1 MEVNRFSEKKMNR
14 PIRSALL
21 GLALASALILAGC
34 GATVPVRTMSQGYV
48 TEGTPVA
55 TVHEAVLRVAELRYW
70 RVVSDDPGVVTLAY
84 PAGPKAQQFEA
95 IVRVNYDARN
105 FRVEYVSSR
114 GLNEGHNC
122 TKDKDVVCAH
132 RNVNNW
138 MINLDK
144 DIRRFL
150 VLQPRTGSTAPAQ
163 AQEPAKTSTK

>member
-1 MEVNRFSEKKMNR
+1 MKH
-14 PIRSALL
+14 PIRSSLL
-21 GLALASALILAGC
+21 TLAVASPLILAGC
-34 GATVPVRTMSQGYV
+34 GTTVPVRTMSQGYV

-55 TVHEAVLRVAELRYW
+55 TVHEAVLRAAELRYW
-70 RVVSDDPGVVTLAY
+70 RIVSDDPGVMTLAY

-95 IVRVNYDARN
+95 IVRVDYDARN

-114 GLNEGHNC
+114 GLNEERGC
-122 TKDKDVVCAH
+122 GKDKDVVCAH

-150 VLQPRTGSTAPAQ
+150 AMQPRAQSTAKNP
-163 AQEPAKTSTK
+163 TKDKVK

>member
-1 MEVNRFSEKKMNR
+1 MKH
-14 PIRSALL
+14 PIRSSL
-21 GLALASALILAGC
+21 LALAVASPLILAGC
-34 GATVPVRTMSQGYV
+34 GTTVPVRTMSQGYV

-55 TVHEAVLRVAELRYW
+55 TVHEAVLRAAELRYW
-70 RVVSDDPGVVTLAY
+70 RIVSDDPGVMTLAY

-95 IVRVNYDARN
+95 IVRVDYDARN

-114 GLNEGHNC
+114 GLNEERGC
-122 TKDKDVVCAH
+122 GKDKDVVCSH

-150 VLQPRTGSTAPAQ
+150 AMQPRAQ
-163 AQEPAKTSTK
+163 SKIGRASCRERV

>member
-1 MEVNRFSEKKMNR
+1 MQR

-55 TVHEAVLRVAELRYW
+55 TVHDAVLRAAELRYW

-84 PAGPKAQQFEA
+84 PSGPKAQHFEA

-114 GLNEGHNC
+114 GLNEERGCGKNENA
-122 TKDKDVVCAH
+122 VCAH

-150 VLQPRTGSTAPAQ
+150 VLQPRTGTTAPAQ
-163 AQEPAKTSTK
+163 SQEPTQTPIK

>member
-1 MEVNRFSEKKMNR
+1 MKH
-14 PIRSALL
+14 PIRSSL
-21 GLALASALILAGC
+21 LALAVASPLILAGC
-34 GATVPVRTMSQGYV
+34 GTTVPVRTMSQGYV

-55 TVHEAVLRVAELRYW
+55 TVHEAVLRAAELRYW
-70 RVVSDDPGVVTLAY
+70 RIISDDPGVMTLAY

-95 IVRVNYDARN
+95 IVRVDYDARN

-114 GLNEGHNC
+114 GLNEERGC
-122 TKDKDVVCAH
+122 GKDKDVVCAH

-150 VLQPRTGSTAPAQ
+150 AMQPQAQSTAKNP
-163 AQEPAKTSTK
+163 TKDKVK